1 MIKSARGKGLR
12 RVNPTTLLYST
23 QSDGNER
30 WEEVAIWEGIGDE
43 NENANGGEML
53 LTPIFAM
60 PPNQS
65 DGAAQIDEHLHQLVR
80 ICTTVHRQAHAVT
93 QKLGR
98 AVDAV
103 NATDGE
109 SPRKACELLRI
120 YERIIWRSIIE
131 IDLNIKTLSSS
142 VRESIDSC
150 KINEPRLEWLL
161 SISKFRVEMEN
172 AIGSEIGICKEIE
185 RILRIR
191 ARGEVRGLRIKG
203 ETVAKVK
210 AIANE
215 IANKT
220 MKIIEK

>member
-1 MIKSARGKGLR
+1 MFKSARGKGLR

-23 QSDGNER
+23 KRDGNER
-30 WEEVAIWEGIGDE
+30 WEEEVAIWEGIGDE

-65 DGAAQIDEHLHQLVR
+65 DGAAQMDEHLHQLVR
-80 ICTTVHRQAHAVT
+80 ICTIVHRQAYAVT

-120 YERIIWRSIIE
+120 YE
-131 IDLNIKTLSSS
+131 
-142 VRESIDSC
+142 
-150 KINEPRLEWLL
+150 
-161 SISKFRVEMEN
+161 VEMEN
-172 AIGSEIGICKEIE
+172 AIDSEIGICKEIE

-203 ETVAKVK
+203 ETVAKVN
-210 AIANE
+210 AITNE